1 MKVIVDNNYTY
12 ETNLSLKVG
21 DRVVLPTPYWLR
33 DVKGS
38 EFVGTVTSL
47 NSSYSGDCIKI
58 IRKED

>member
-1 MKVIVDNNYTY
+1 
-12 ETNLSLKVG
+12 LSLKVG